1 MILVTGG
8 SGLLGSHLI
17 EELLRRDFSV
27 KAIYHNNIPPHL
39 ANKLEWIQADILD
52 VSALEAAMENVD
64 QVYHCAGLV
73 SFNPAMK
80 KMLHKVNVEGTAN
93 VVNVCIEKKVQK
105 LVHVSSVAAL
115 GRLREGKLISERM
128 KWSMATSN
136 SEYGKTKYLGEMEVW
151 RGIGEGLNAVIINPS
166 MILGA
171 GDWNT
176 GTTAFFKKIY
186 EGYPWYTDGTSG
198 FVDVKDVVKA
208 MLICM
213 RGTCNKERFI
223 ISSENKSYKEVFT
236 TIAHCFGKKPPH
248 LKVTPFIAEVVWRVE
263 ALKALFTRK
272 EPMITKETAK
282 TALTK
287 VRFDNFR
294 FLTYAVNFEYTP
306 IDKTIERIC
315 AELKEKY
322 NLA

>member
-1 MILVTGG
+1 
-8 SGLLGSHLI
+8 
-17 EELLRRDFSV
+17 
-27 KAIYHNNIPPHL
+27 
-39 ANKLEWIQADILD
+39 
-52 VSALEAAMENVD
+52 
-64 QVYHCAGLV
+64 
-73 SFNPAMK
+73 
-80 KMLHKVNVEGTAN
+80 
-93 VVNVCIEKKVQK
+93 VQK
-105 LVHVSSVAAL
+105 LVHISSVAAL

-128 KWSMATSN
+128 KWSMATSK

-176 GTTAFFKKIY
+176 GTTAFFKIRY

-236 TIAHCFGKKPPH
+236 TIAHCFAKKPPH

>member
-8 SGLLGSHLI
+8 SGLLGTHLI

-27 KAIYHNNIPPHL
+27 KAIYHNNMPPHL
-39 ANKLEWIQADILD
+39 ANKLEWVKCDILD
-52 VSALEAAMENVD
+52 VEALSAAMENVE

-73 SFNPAMK
+73 SFNPAK
-80 KMLHKVNVEGTAN
+80 KKLLYKVNVEGTAN
-93 VVNVCIEKKVQK
+93 VVNVCLEKNIKK
-105 LVHVSSVAAL
+105 LIHVSSVAAL
-115 GRLREGKLISERM
+115 GRMREGRPVSERM

-136 SEYGKTKYLGEMEVW
+136 SEYGRTKYLGEMEVW
-151 RGIGEGLNAVIINPS
+151 RGIGEGLNAVILNPS

-176 GTTAFFKKIY
+176 GSTELFKKVY
-186 EGYPWYTDGTSG
+186 HGYSWYTEGTSG
-198 FVDVKDVVKA
+198 FVDVKDVVRS

-223 ISSENKSYKEVFT
+223 ISSENKSYKEILT
-236 TIAHCFGKKPPH
+236 SIAHHFAVKPPH
-248 LKVTPFIAEVVWRVE
+248 RKVTPFLAEIVWRIE
-263 ALKALFTRK
+263 AAKAFFTK
-272 EPMITKETAK
+272 QEPLITKETAK

-287 VRFDNFR
+287 VTYDNLR

-306 IDKTIERIC
+306 IDAAIERIC
-315 AELKEKY
+315 GELKAKY
-322 NLA
+322 GL

>member
-8 SGLLGSHLI
+8 SGLLGTHLI

-27 KAIYHNNIPPHL
+27 KAIYHNNIPAHL
-39 ANKLEWIQADILD
+39 ADKLEWIPCDILD
-52 VSALEAAMENVD
+52 VAALSEAMENVD

-73 SFNPAMK
+73 SFNPAK
-80 KMLHKVNVEGTAN
+80 KKLLHKINVEGTAN
-93 VVNVCIEKKVQK
+93 VVNICIEKKIQK
-105 LVHVSSVAAL
+105 LIHVSSVEAL
-115 GRLREGKLISERM
+115 GRMREGKLVSERM

-151 RGIGEGLNAVIINPS
+151 RGIGEGLNAVILNPS

-176 GTTAFFKKIY
+176 GSTELFKKVY
-186 EGYPWYTDGTSG
+186 HGYSWYTEGTSG

-208 MLICM
+208 MLMCM

-223 ISSENKSYKEVFT
+223 ISSENKSYKEVLT
-236 TIAHCFGKKPPH
+236 SIAHHFGKKPPYR
-248 LKVTPFIAEVVWRVE
+248 KVTPFIAELFWRIE
-263 ALKALFTRK
+263 AVKSFFTK
-272 EPMITKETAK
+272 QEPLITKETAK

-287 VRFDNFR
+287 VKYDNFR

-306 IDKTIERIC
+306 IDTAIERIC
-315 AELKEKY
+315 GELKVKY
-322 NLA
+322 GL